1 VRLDIGGIG
10 EGALVDAV
18 AAHLDSLG
26 YNQYLVD
33 ASGEIIARG
42 TKPGDLPWS
51 VAIRSPRLAGMSRTA
66 SDYAPERLGV
76 LGRLDLV
83 TGSGQR
89 AVSTSG
95 DYEKFFVKDGVV
107 YTHIIDPR
115 SGFPASGV
123 ISVTVMAPTCAE
135 ADALA
140 TTAFVLG
147 FERGLEFLKAWPGV
161 EGLILREKNGKI
173 ETEAT
178 SGFPKLIP
186 VEQ

>member
-1 VRLDIGGIG
+1 
-10 EGALVDAV
+10 
-18 AAHLDSLG
+18 
-26 YNQYLVD
+26 
-33 ASGEIIARG
+33 
-42 TKPGDLPWS
+42 
-51 VAIRSPRLAGMSRTA
+51 
-66 SDYAPERLGV
+66 
-76 LGRLDLV
+76 
-83 TGSGQR
+83 
-89 AVSTSG
+89 
-95 DYEKFFVKDGVV
+95 VKDGVV